1 MPEFLVEDRG
11 PGQVQVY
18 LGYTTA
24 PAQVTYVRVIN
35 RSAFTAKGSIT
46 RNNGQ
51 KTAFTIPPNTQPP
64 GTTIN
69 VNPAQYTCTVDAQ
82 GQLDVAPNYDMEWP
96 T

>member
-1 MPEFLVEDRG
+1 MPEYQLEDRG
-11 PGQVQVY
+11 GMVQVW

-24 PAQVTYVRVIN
+24 PAQITYVRAVN
-35 RSAFTAKGSIT
+35 NSLYPATGSVT

-51 KTAFTIPPNTQPP
+51 KTLFTIPASRPAP
-64 GTTIN
+64 GVTVN

-82 GQLDVAPNYDMEWP
+82 GQLDVAPNYELQWP